1 MSRSTSSRSAE
12 PPEGRAYR
20 PAFLTDAE
28 ERDTLEVIEALP
40 FEEIHFRGVV
50 ARRRIVHLGWLYD
63 FDSRELTP
71 GPPVPSELDVLR
83 GRAAELAD
91 LEVERLEETLVTEYR
106 PGATIG
112 WHRDAPIFGSRVV
125 GISLLGTCRMR
136 FRRRRDDGWETY
148 EQTLEPRSAY
158 LLSGA
163 ARHTWQHSIPPT
175 RELRYSITFR
185 TVRRRADHPP
195 TPQ

>member
-1 MSRSTSSRSAE
+1 MSRSIRASE
-12 PPEGRAYR
+12 PPAGFAYR

-28 ERDTLEVIEALP
+28 ERDALAIIEQLP
-40 FEEIHFRGVV
+40 FEEIQFRGVV
-50 ARRRIVHLGWLYD
+50 ARRRVVHLGWLYD
-63 FDSRELTP
+63 FDSRQLTP
-71 GPPVPSELDVLR
+71 GPPVPPELEALR
-83 GRAAELAD
+83 ARAAALAE
-91 LEVERLEETLVTEYR
+91 LEVDRLEETLVTEYR

-136 FRRRRDDGWETY
+136 FRRRRAEAWETY

-163 ARHTWQHSIPPT
+163 ARHSWQHSIPPT
-175 RELRYSITFR
+175 RQLRYSITFR
-185 TVRRRADHPP
+185 TVRREAPHPP
-195 TPQ
+195 MPQ